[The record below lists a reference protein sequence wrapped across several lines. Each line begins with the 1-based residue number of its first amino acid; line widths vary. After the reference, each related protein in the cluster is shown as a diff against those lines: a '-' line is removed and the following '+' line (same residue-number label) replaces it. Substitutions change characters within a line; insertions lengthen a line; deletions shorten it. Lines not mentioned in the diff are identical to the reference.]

1 MKYLSTPDLNLTL
14 DIIHSSLDC
23 TSDTQFSALIDQLH
37 PLAGISYARSM
48 FSNKPPENLHIDKM
62 LTTFPEEWEKYYAE
76 QNYFYTDNVVHQA
89 VHANG
94 ISSWQDCQN
103 LPNLTTKRN
112 KQSQRVLDEA
122 AAIGMKNGWLYSCHN
137 QKKRH
142 FTVLSF
148 ASEDRYSH
156 RKAEIMLEYLS
167 PHLEEALKRTENQR
181 RTTPRSLTVREKE
194 VLSWTAAGKT
204 AWEIS
209 EILLISRRTVEFHIS
224 NILKKLDAVNSQQA
238 IAVALSSGLISY

>member
-14 DIIHSSLDC
+14 DIIHSSLNC
-23 TSDTQFSALIDQLH
+23 NSDVQFSALIDQLH

-48 FSNKPPENLHIDKM
+48 FSNKPLENLHIDKM
-62 LTTFPEEWEKYYAE
+62 LTTFPKEWEDHYAE

-89 VHANG
+89 VHSNG
-94 ISSWQDCQN
+94 LVSWQDCQN
-103 LPNLTTKRN
+103 LPSLTSTRN
-112 KQSQRVLDEA
+112 QQSQQVLDEA
-122 AAIGMKNGWLYSCHN
+122 AAVGMKNGWLYSCHN
-137 QKKRH
+137 KNKGQ

-148 ASEDRYSH
+148 ASEEKHSYRGT
-156 RKAEIMLEYLS
+156 ETILEYLS

-181 RTTPRSLTVREKE
+181 RSTPRSLTGREKE

-238 IAVALSSGLISY
+238 IAVAISSGLIAY